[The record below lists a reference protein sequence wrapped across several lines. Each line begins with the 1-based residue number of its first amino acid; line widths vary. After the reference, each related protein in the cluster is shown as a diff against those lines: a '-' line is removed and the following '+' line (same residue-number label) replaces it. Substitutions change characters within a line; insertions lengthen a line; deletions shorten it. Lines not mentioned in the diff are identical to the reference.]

1 MDFDTRA
8 LEHAISVALDML
20 DAGHEDTACDIL
32 RMLRRRMVDGTLKA
46 VLTGPIDVTSVLR

>member
-8 LEHAISVALDML
+8 VHHAINVALDML

-32 RMLRRRMVDGTLKA
+32 RMLARRMVDGTLK
-46 VLTGPIDVTSVLR
+46 VTLDGLIELRKIP